1 MKKLLVLMLILVA
14 FAIGCGNTDPN
25 EIDDNTPMPM
35 PEDSP
40 VYNEVTVPGVD
51 ATISK
56 KVNVALNEVVKK
68 LGDLT
73 GYKQFAYT
81 EIYKSA
87 RSTRAEPDGEIR
99 KVYIKDG
106 SVKTVQI
113 YFYKASGDTV
123 ASYIGVYS
131 LGVEVTGFTVNYY
144 NSDSSSVVDKGVV
157 PASEYAGYKMYDAV
171 LTDYRVK
178 LGTDDWLNNPDGAI
192 GTEHPLLIKI
202 ESKQYSQTSGGG
214 MEKNSATANNYKL
227 FVYGQ
232 SPYAFIDQVVTAR
245 SF

>member
-1 MKKLLVLMLILVA
+1 MLVLVA

-25 EIDDNTPMPM
+25 EIDENTPTPTPMPD
-35 PEDSP
+35 DSP
-40 VYNEVTVPGVD
+40 VYTEVPVPGVD

-56 KVNVALNEVVKK
+56 KVNVALNEVVKQ

-87 RSTRAEPDGEIR
+87 RSTKADPDGEIS

-144 NSDSSSVVDKGVV
+144 TDDSSSVDKGEV
-157 PASEYAGYKMYDAV
+157 PAIDYDGYKMYDAV

-202 ESKQYSQTSGGG
+202 ESIQYSQTSGGG

-232 SPYAFIDQVVTAR
+232 SPYAFIDQVVTAG